1 MFLYSIASVKKHC
14 LNLEKAERDLLL
26 DLPAE
31 DTTDSR
37 PGASTDTIDNP
48 EQGEDLEVEEER
60 QISRIGGSE
69 ALVDSARSSA
79 ILAAILSFLLSAR
92 SYFNISVT
100 CLSRERATCSD
111 AQALYCALYST

>member
-1 MFLYSIASVKKHC
+1 MFIYSIASVKKHC
-14 LNLEKAERDLLL
+14 LILEKAERDLLV

-37 PGASTDTIDNP
+37 PGAPTDTVDAIDIL
-48 EQGEDLEVEEER
+48 EEGEAQL
-60 QISRIGGSE
+60 SRIGGSE
-69 ALVDSARSSA
+69 ALVDSARPA

-92 SYFNISVT
+92 SYAIISVT

-111 AQALYCALYST
+111 AQAAYCALYST